1 MCRDANAER
10 KRARLRRLFPVWET
24 VSDLIEVPDW
34 RVLGISPAYEAKCA
48 AELKSLAASSAMITA
63 TVLTPIPAWR

>member
-1 MCRDANAER
+1 
-10 KRARLRRLFPVWET
+10 LFPVWET